1 MSTTAPLRRTAPE
14 RPRVRGQAQALARER
29 LARIP
34 TAGWICSL
42 VALLTA
48 TAWSLIIPLFQAPDE
63 PAHVAYAQYLAETG
77 SPPTGD
83 NDKRPFS
90 KQERQLLN
98 AVQWKAV
105 IHRPQNEPPATAT
118 AHHLFDW
125 LSDHQGNPVG
135 AGGFTSATNNPPLY
149 YAAEAAVYH
158 LTPSSSLPD
167 RIHAMRLLSALLAA
181 VTVLFVFLFLREVMP
196 GTPWAWTVG
205 ALAVAFQ
212 PMFGFV
218 SGGVNSDNLL
228 FAASAGA
235 FWALAASF
243 RGGLTVE
250 RGAWIGALAAVGLI
264 GKINMLGVLPG
275 IGIGLLV
282 LVGRSLP
289 AERREAVR
297 GAVLATGIVAAVAVV
312 YMALNSIVW
321 DRGLFF
327 GSGGG
332 HPLGSAAGA
341 VGRVDP
347 AHTPARTIGD
357 ALSYGWQFYLPRL
370 PFMNSFFFEFPLR
383 HIWFNGFIGNF
394 GWLDYRLPAAIYN
407 VALAIAA
414 VIAVLAG
421 RELYLRRQVLRG
433 RIGELAT
440 YVAMTLGLLILVNG
454 NGFAVRADG
463 SIGFEQAR
471 YLFPL
476 LALYAAIVALAARGI
491 GRRYGPAVGVLIVT
505 LAIAHTALAM
515 VVTLTRY
522 YG

>member
-1 MSTTAPLRRTAPE
+1 M
-14 RPRVRGQAQALARER
+14 
-29 LARIP
+29 
-34 TAGWICSL
+34 
-42 VALLTA
+42 
-48 TAWSLIIPLFQAPDE
+48 
-63 PAHVAYAQYLAETG
+63 
-77 SPPTGD
+77 
-83 NDKRPFS
+83 
-90 KQERQLLN
+90 
-98 AVQWKAV
+98 

-118 AHHLFDW
+118 AHQLFDR

-181 VTVLFVFLFLREVMP
+181 VTVLFVFLFLREVVP

-218 SGGVNSDNLL
+218 SGGVTSDNLL

-243 RGGLTVE
+243 RRGLTVE

-332 HPLGSAAGA
+332 HPLGSAVGA

-370 PFMNSFFFEFPLR
+370 PFMQSLFFEFPLR
-383 HIWFNGFIGNF
+383 HIWFDGFIGNF

-414 VIAVLAG
+414 VIGVLAG

-463 SIGFEQAR
+463 SVGFEQAR

-476 LALYAAIVALAARGI
+476 LALYAAIMALAARGA
-491 GRRYGPAVGVLIVT
+491 GRRYGPAVGVLLVT

>member
-1 MSTTAPLRRTAPE
+1 MSATAPLRRTAAE
-14 RPRVRGQAQALARER
+14 AARSR
-29 LARIP
+29 ARTRAVTLDRAGRIP
-34 TAGWICSL
+34 KAAWICSL
-42 VALLTA
+42 VGLLTA
-48 TAWSLIIPLFQAPDE
+48 VAWSLIIPLFQVPDE
-63 PAHVAYAQYLAETG
+63 PAHVAYAQFLAETG
-77 SPPTGD
+77 SPPTGN
-83 NDKRPFS
+83 NDKPPFS
-90 KQERQLLN
+90 KQERRLLN
-98 AVQWKAV
+98 AVRWKAV

-118 AHHLFDW
+118 AHKMFERLA
-125 LSDHQGNPVG
+125 DHQGSPVG
-135 AGGFTSATNNPPLY
+135 VGGFTSATNNPPLY

-181 VTVLFVFLFLREVMP
+181 VTVLFTFLFLRELVP

-212 PMFGFV
+212 PMFGFM
-218 SGGVNSDNLL
+218 SGGVNSDSLL
-228 FAASAGA
+228 FAASAGV

-243 RGGLTVE
+243 RRGLTLE
-250 RGAWIGALAAVGLI
+250 RGAWIGALAAIGLV
-264 GKINMLGVLPG
+264 GKINMLGLLPG

-282 LVGRSLP
+282 LVGRSEL
-289 AERREAVR
+289 ALRREAIR
-297 GAVLATGIVAAVAVV
+297 GAALAAGIVAAVAVV
-312 YMALNSIVW
+312 YMALNSTVW

-332 HPLGSAAGA
+332 HPLGSAVGAAGRFD
-341 VGRVDP
+341 VP
-347 AHTPARTIGD
+347 HTPARTLGD

-370 PFMNSFFFEFPLR
+370 PFMHSLFFEYPLR
-383 HIWFNGFIGNF
+383 HVWFDGFIGNF
-394 GWLDYRLPAAIYN
+394 GWLDYRLPSATYTL
-407 VALAIAA
+407 ALVIAA
-414 VIAVLAG
+414 VIAALAG
-421 RELYLRRQVLRG
+421 RELYSHRQLLRRRV
-433 RIGELAT
+433 GELGT
-440 YVAMTLGLLILVNG
+440 YLAMMIGLLILVNG

-476 LALYAAIVALAARGI
+476 VALYAAIVALAARGV
-491 GRRYGPAVGVLIVT
+491 GRRYGPAAGVFIVM

>member
-1 MSTTAPLRRTAPE
+1 MSTTTPLRGPAAE
-14 RPRVRGQAQALARER
+14 RPRTRGHVRALTWER

-34 TAGWICSL
+34 KAAWICSL

-48 TAWSLIIPLFQAPDE
+48 TAWSLIIPLFQVPDE

-77 SPPTGD
+77 SPPRGG
-83 NDKRPFS
+83 NERRPMS
-90 KQERQLLN
+90 QQERRLLA
-98 AVQWKAV
+98 AVEWKSV

-118 AHHLFDW
+118 ARQRFDS
-125 LSDHQGNPVG
+125 LAQNQGDPVG
-135 AGGFTSATNNPPLY
+135 EGGFTSATNNPPLY

-181 VTVLFVFLFLREVMP
+181 VTVLFVFLFLRELIP
-196 GTPWAWTVG
+196 ATPWAWAVG

-212 PMFGFV
+212 PMFGFI
-218 SGGVNSDNLL
+218 SAGVNSDSLL
-228 FAASAGA
+228 FAASAGV

-243 RGGLTVE
+243 RRGLTLE
-250 RGAWIGALAAVGLI
+250 YGAWIGACAAAGLV
-264 GKINMLGVLPG
+264 GKINMLGLLPG
-275 IGIGLLV
+275 VAIGLFV
-282 LVGRSLP
+282 LVGRSD
-289 AERREAVR
+289 ATGRREAIR
-297 GAVLATGIVAAVAVV
+297 AAILATGIVAAVAVV

-327 GSGGG
+327 GGGG
-332 HPLGSAAGA
+332 HPLGSAIGA
-341 VGRVDP
+341 VGKVDL
-347 AHTPARTIGD
+347 AHTPSRTIGD

-370 PFMNSFFFEFPLR
+370 PSMNSFFFEFPLR
-383 HIWFNGFIGNF
+383 HVWFDGFIGNF

-407 VALAIAA
+407 IALAVAA
-414 VIAVLAG
+414 AIAVLAG
-421 RELYLRRQVLRG
+421 RELYARRGVLRG

-440 YVAMTLGLLILVNG
+440 YLAMTLGLLILVNG

-463 SIGFEQAR
+463 SVGFEQAR

-476 LALYAAIVALAARGI
+476 LALYAAILALAARGA
-491 GRRYGPAVGVLIVT
+491 GRRYGPAVGVLLVT

>member
-1 MSTTAPLRRTAPE
+1 MSATAPLRQPATE
-14 RPRVRGQAQALARER
+14 RPRTRRHARAVTGER
-29 LARIP
+29 LGQIP
-34 TAGWICSL
+34 KAAWICSL
-42 VALLTA
+42 IALLTA
-48 TAWSLIIPLFQAPDE
+48 TAWSLIIPLFQVPDE

-77 SPPTGD
+77 SPPSGD
-83 NDKRPFS
+83 NQKRPMS
-90 KQERQLLN
+90 QQERRLLA

-118 AHHLFDW
+118 AHKLFDR
-125 LSDHQGNPVG
+125 LAQDQGNPVG
-135 AGGFTSATNNPPLY
+135 QGGFTSATNNPPLY

-158 LTPSSSLPD
+158 LTPSTSLPD
-167 RIHAMRLLSALLAA
+167 RIHAMRLLSALLAG
-181 VTVLFVFLFLREVMP
+181 VTVLFVFLFLRELIP
-196 GTPWAWTVG
+196 ATPWAWTVG
-205 ALAVAFQ
+205 ALVVAFQ
-212 PMFGFV
+212 PMFGFI

-228 FAASAGA
+228 FAASAGV

-243 RGGLTVE
+243 RRGLTLE
-250 RGAWIGALAAVGLI
+250 RGAWIGALAAVGLV
-264 GKINMLGVLPG
+264 GKINMLGLLPG
-275 IGIGLLV
+275 IAIGLLV
-282 LVGRSLP
+282 LVARSRGTG
-289 AERREAVR
+289 RREAIR
-297 GAVLATGIVAAVAVV
+297 GAILATGIVAAVAVV

-327 GSGGG
+327 GGGG
-332 HPLGSAAGA
+332 HPLGSAVGA
-341 VGRVDP
+341 VGRVDA

-370 PFMNSFFFEFPLR
+370 PFMNSLFFEFPLK
-383 HIWFNGFIGNF
+383 HIWFDGFVGNF
-394 GWLDYRLPAAIYN
+394 GWLDYRLPAATYN
-407 VALAIAA
+407 IALAIAA

-433 RIGELAT
+433 RIGELST

-463 SIGFEQAR
+463 SVGFEQGR

-476 LALYAAIVALAARGI
+476 LALYAAIMALAARGV
-491 GRRYGPAVGVLIVT
+491 GRRYGPAVGVLLVT

>member
-1 MSTTAPLRRTAPE
+1 MSTTTPLRQRATE
-14 RPRVRGQAQALARER
+14 RPRTRGHARALTRER
-29 LARIP
+29 LGRIP
-34 TAGWICSL
+34 KAAWVCSL

-48 TAWSLIIPLFQAPDE
+48 TAWSLIIPLFQVPDE

-83 NDKRPFS
+83 NQKRPMS
-90 KQERQLLN
+90 QQERRLLV
-98 AVQWKAV
+98 AVQWKSV

-118 AHHLFDW
+118 AQQRFDR
-125 LSDHQGNPVG
+125 LAQRQGDPVG
-135 AGGFTSATNNPPLY
+135 EGGFTSATNNPPLY

-158 LTPSSSLPD
+158 LTPSASLPD

-181 VTVLFVFLFLREVMP
+181 VTVLFVFLFLRELIP
-196 GTPWAWTVG
+196 DTPWAWAVG

-212 PMFGFV
+212 PMFGFI
-218 SGGVNSDNLL
+218 SAGVNSDSLL
-228 FAASAGA
+228 FAASAGV

-243 RGGLTVE
+243 RRGLTLE
-250 RGAWIGALAAVGLI
+250 WGAWIGALAAIGLV
-264 GKINMLGVLPG
+264 GKINMLGLLPG
-275 IGIGLLV
+275 IAIGLFV
-282 LVGRSLP
+282 LVGRSGV
-289 AERREAVR
+289 AGRREAIR
-297 GAVLATGIVAAVAVV
+297 AAILATGIVAAVAVV

-327 GSGGG
+327 GGGG
-332 HPLGSAAGA
+332 HPLGSAIGA
-341 VGRVDP
+341 VGKVDL
-347 AHTPARTIGD
+347 AHTPSRTIGD

-370 PFMNSFFFEFPLR
+370 PSMNSFFFEFPLR
-383 HIWFNGFIGNF
+383 HIWFDGFIGNF

-407 VALAIAA
+407 VALAVGA

-433 RIGELAT
+433 RVGELAT
-440 YVAMTLGLLILVNG
+440 YLAMTLGLLILVNG

-463 SIGFEQAR
+463 SVGFEQAR

-476 LALYAAIVALAARGI
+476 LALYGAIMALAARGA
-491 GRRYGPAVGVLIVT
+491 GRRYGPAVGVLLVT

>member
-1 MSTTAPLRRTAPE
+1 MSTTAPLRRPAPD
-14 RPRVRGQAQALARER
+14 RSRTRDQARALTRER
-29 LARIP
+29 LRRIP
-34 TAGWICSL
+34 RAAWICSL
-42 VALLTA
+42 VGLLTA
-48 TAWSLIIPLFQAPDE
+48 TAWSLIIPLFQVPDE

-77 SPPTGD
+77 SPPSGD
-83 NDKRPFS
+83 NQKRSFS
-90 KQERQLLN
+90 QQERRLLD

-118 AHHLFDW
+118 AHQMLDR
-125 LSDHQGNPVG
+125 LAEHQGDPVG
-135 AGGFTSATNNPPLY
+135 QGGFTSATNNPPLY

-181 VTVLFVFLFLREVMP
+181 VTVLFVFLFLRELVP
-196 GTPWAWTVG
+196 ATPWAWTVG
-205 ALAVAFQ
+205 ALTVAFQ
-212 PMFGFV
+212 PMFGFI
-218 SGGVNSDNLL
+218 SGGVNSDSLL
-228 FAASAGA
+228 FAASAGV

-243 RGGLTVE
+243 RRGLTVE
-250 RGAWIGALAAVGLI
+250 RGAWIGALAAAGLV
-264 GKINMLGVLPG
+264 GKINMLGLLPG
-275 IGIGLLV
+275 IAIGLLV
-282 LVGRSLP
+282 LVGSSGG
-289 AERREAVR
+289 AGRREAIR
-297 GAVLATGIVAAVAVV
+297 GAILATGIVAAVAVV

-327 GSGGG
+327 GGGG
-332 HPLGSAAGA
+332 HPLGSAVGPA
-341 VGRVDP
+341 GRVDI

-370 PFMNSFFFEFPLR
+370 PFMHSLFVDYPLR
-383 HIWFNGFIGNF
+383 HIWFDGFIGNF
-394 GWLDYRLPAAIYN
+394 GWLDYRLPAATYN
-407 VALAIAA
+407 VALAIAV

-421 RELYLRRQVLRG
+421 RELYSRRQALRG

-463 SIGFEQAR
+463 GVGFEQAR

-476 LALYAAIVALAARGI
+476 LALYAAIVALAARGA
-491 GRRYGPAVGVLIVT
+491 GRRYGPPVGVLLVT